1 MASRMLPR
9 EARMEGGLMKWDGM
23 IAAWTALNSTI
34 GEHWSRAFAAPKALI
49 LIAESNQALRRNLV
63 DVLRDQHYRT
73 IEACDG
79 AEAVRFSAR
88 CCRQIHLLMT
98 SVRLP
103 DLLGWEL
110 GELLRLDH
118 PAAAIVYIAYN
129 REDWWR
135 LGSKKLKSVL
145 LQVPFRPEAVL
156 EVVRQALHADLELN
170 SRLRLVG

>member
-1 MASRMLPR
+1 
-9 EARMEGGLMKWDGM
+9 MKWEGM
-23 IAAWTALNSTI
+23 NAAWTALNNTI
-34 GEHWSRAFAAPKALI
+34 RGHWSRAFVGQKSLI

-63 DVLRDQHYRT
+63 DVLRGQHYRT

-110 GELLRLDH
+110 AELLRLDH
-118 PAAAIVYIAYN
+118 PAAAIVYMAHR

-135 LGSKKLKSVL
+135 LGSKRFRSVL
-145 LQVPFRPEAVL
+145 LKVPFRPEAVL
-156 EVVRQALHADLELN
+156 EAVRRALHADLELN